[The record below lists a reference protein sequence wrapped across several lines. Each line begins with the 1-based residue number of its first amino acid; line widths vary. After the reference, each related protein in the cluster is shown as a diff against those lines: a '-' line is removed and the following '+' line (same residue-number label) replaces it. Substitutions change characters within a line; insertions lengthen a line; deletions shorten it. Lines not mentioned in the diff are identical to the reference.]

1 LWNVGVQTFDAS
13 KMENFNMR
21 AQLMWTINDL
31 PAYADLSGWPNKGVK
46 ACPCCMHSTRSKHLK
61 NGCKF
66 YYMGHMRYLPTEHLW
81 GLNRRTFDGT
91 EEFDSAP
98 NVPSGD
104 EILQQLD
111 GVAFGDENAGKK
123 RKRKKRKTGAAS
135 SDDVLWK
142 KKSIFF
148 RLPYWKDNLLRHN
161 LDVMHIEKNVMD
173 NILGTLL
180 DIKGKTK
187 DNLAARLDLQE
198 MGLRPKLH
206 PFTAAN
212 GKTYM
217 PAACHT
223 MSREDK
229 ETFLKVLRNVRVPD
243 GYASNISR
251 CVRLKDRTISG
262 LKNHDSHIL
271 MQQLLPIALRQS
283 LPDKVVRP
291 LVEIS
296 AFFRGICSTKL
307 TQDEMERLQGDV
319 CITLCKLEQVFPP
332 GFFTSM
338 VHLVVHLVR
347 ECRLGG
353 PVQYRWMY
361 PAER

>member
-1 LWNVGVQTFDAS
+1 
-13 KMENFNMR
+13 
-21 AQLMWTINDL
+21 MWTINDL
-31 PAYADLSGWPNKGVK
+31 SAYADLSGWPNKGVK
-46 ACPCCMHSTRSKHLK
+46 ACLCCIQSRRSKYLK

-66 YYMGHMRYLPTEHLW
+66 CYMGYMRYLPTEHLW
-81 GLNRRTFDGT
+81 WLNRRTFDST
-91 EEFDSAP
+91 EEFDSAS
-98 NVPSGD
+98 NVPCGD
-104 EILQQLD
+104 GILQQLAE
-111 GVAFGDENAGKK
+111 VAFGDENAGKK
-123 RKRKKRKTGAAS
+123 RKKKRNKRKMGAAS
-135 SDDVLWK
+135 SDDVMWK

-148 RLPYWKDNLLRHN
+148 RLPYWKDNLLWHN

-173 NILGTLL
+173 NILGTIL

-187 DNLAARLDLQE
+187 DNLVARLDLQE
-198 MGLRPKLH
+198 IGLRPKLH
-206 PFTAAN
+206 SFTAAN

-217 PAACHT
+217 SAACHT

-229 ETFLKVLRNVRVPD
+229 ENFLKVLRNVRVPD
-243 GYASNISR
+243 GYASNILR
-251 CVRLKDRTISG
+251 CVRLKDRTISR
-262 LKNHDSHIL
+262 LKSHDSHIL
-271 MQQLLPIALRQS
+271 MQQLLLIALRQS

-307 TQDEMERLQGDV
+307 TQEEMDRLQGDV
-319 CITLCKLEQVFPP
+319 CITLCKLEQVFSP

-338 VHLVVHLVR
+338 VHLVVHLVH

>member
-1 LWNVGVQTFDAS
+1 
-13 KMENFNMR
+13 
-21 AQLMWTINDL
+21 MWTINDL

-46 ACPCCMHSTRSKHLK
+46 ACPCCMHSTRSKYLK

-66 YYMGHMRYLPTEHLW
+66 CYMGHRRYLPIEHLW
-81 GLNRRTFDGT
+81 RLNRRTFDGT

-111 GVAFGDENAGKK
+111 GVAFGDENAGRK
-123 RKRKKRKTGAAS
+123 RKRKGKKRKTGAAS

-161 LDVMHIEKNVMD
+161 LDVIHIEKNVMD
-173 NILGTLL
+173 NIVGTIL

-187 DNLAARLDLQE
+187 DNLVARLDLQE
-198 MGLRPKLH
+198 IGLRPKLH
-206 PFTAAN
+206 PFIAAN

-229 ETFLKVLRNVRVPD
+229 EIFLKVLRNVRVPD
-243 GYASNISR
+243 GYASNIS
-251 CVRLKDRTISG
+251 
-262 LKNHDSHIL
+262 
-271 MQQLLPIALRQS
+271 
-283 LPDKVVRP
+283 
-291 LVEIS
+291 
-296 AFFRGICSTKL
+296 
-307 TQDEMERLQGDV
+307 
-319 CITLCKLEQVFPP
+319 
-332 GFFTSM
+332 
-338 VHLVVHLVR
+338 
-347 ECRLGG
+347 
-353 PVQYRWMY
+353 
-361 PAER
+361 